1 MYAEMGNNERAE
13 MQLKFQNSPYPSGF
27 VTRRKVGGS
36 GLNLTAVNHA
46 VITQM
51 FRVMNKQRQAFAPV
65 VRQGQNR
72 VPNTWLFNT
81 GPGGNDIRA
90 SDLHQLSE
98 ATQRRVLH
106 GLMSRL
112 IIPTW
117 MIYWILEWWEEHT
130 KQLTEHG
137 DFVLSD
143 VEDE

>member
-1 MYAEMGNNERAE
+1 MSNDQQTEI
-13 MQLKFQNSPYPSGF
+13 QLKLHDSTNPSGLG
-27 VTRRKVGGS
+27 TTPNVGGS